1 MISGVN
7 IIGYARVST
16 DDKGQSIDG
25 QKAEIM
31 KWAKAHN
38 STVVNFY
45 YDEMSGA
52 AFPRPGLSM
61 ALMDIQLGAGD
72 YLLCYDQSRLTRDAE
87 NHLWRIKLFVK
98 NIIYVADGDLEPGTL
113 SADLLHAIKGVTD
126 KEERRILGL
135 RTKIGMEAKRNAGK
149 HVGRPL
155 TLALKE
161 ETDGAL
167 SGRIVSNV
175 TTVLSRSQVLFYAS
189 MGMSPNYL
197 AKNIVHTTSATVYS
211 FLDRNNLKGEYY
223 ETMKKAGFNFKGV

>member
-31 KWAKAHN
+31 KWAKDHN
-38 STVVNFY
+38 STVVKFY
-45 YDEMSGA
+45 SDEMSGA

-61 ALMDIQLGAGD
+61 ALMDVQMGEAD

-149 HVGRPL
+149 HLGRPL
-155 TLALKE
+155 ILALKDE
-161 ETDGAL
+161 EEGAL
-167 SGRIVSNV
+167 SGRIVEDV
-175 TTVLSRSQVLFYAS
+175 TVVLTRPQVLYYAS
-189 MGMSPNYL
+189 MGMSPHYL
-197 AKNIVHTTSATVYS
+197 AKNILHITSGTVYS
-211 FLDRNNLKGEYY
+211 FLDRNNLKVEYY
-223 ETMKKAGFNFKGV
+223 EHMKKGGIGFKAV